1 MTILCFLGNL
11 GRTIARTS
19 QLHCR
24 NKYISNTFECRFRA
38 NLNKY
43 VACFDCP
50 SPLVLFQC
58 FNYDLGGK
66 LIDKTTRLFNVA
78 MKKNF
83 V

>member
-1 MTILCFLGNL
+1 MTILCLPGNL
-11 GRTIARTS
+11 GRTMARTS

-50 SPLVLFQC
+50 SPLFCSNVSITTWV
-58 FNYDLGGK
+58 K
-66 LIDKTTRLFNVA
+66 LIDKTTRLLNAATEKIV
-78 MKKNF
+78 
-83 V
+83 